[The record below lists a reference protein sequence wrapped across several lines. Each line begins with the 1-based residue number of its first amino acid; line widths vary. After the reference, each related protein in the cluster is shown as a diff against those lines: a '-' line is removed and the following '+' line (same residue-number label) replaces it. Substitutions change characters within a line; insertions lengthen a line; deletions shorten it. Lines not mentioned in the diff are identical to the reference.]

1 MEGIEERKI
10 QQDIILLI
18 MNCQKYREKADTQKN
33 TWLKQLPL
41 NIKYYHVIGNSELK
55 TEFEFDDVERKLWV
69 KNQDDYNS
77 LPHKVITAYNAVNQ
91 TYDYKYIM
99 KTDDDQQVLSCFQ
112 FFTTLTKLFESPN
125 FSYHYGGFIVD
136 VKLPHISQYYR
147 IHPELPH
154 NLKIEAIKYCN
165 GRFYFLSCDAVKDLI
180 IKRENISNE
189 YLEDYA
195 IGYYLN
201 ASLKNNI
208 FPIKTDVYFKDFTP

>member
-1 MEGIEERKI
+1 
-10 QQDIILLI
+10 
-18 MNCQKYREKADTQKN
+18 MNCQKYGEKATMQKN
-33 TWLKQLPL
+33 TWLKEVPS

-55 TEFEFDDVERKLWV
+55 NDFEFDDEERKLWV
-69 KNQDDYNS
+69 RNPDDYNS
-77 LPHKVITAYNAVNQ
+77 LPHKVITAYDAINK

-112 FFTTLTKLFESPN
+112 FFSTLTKLFDSPN

-147 IHPELPH
+147 IHPELPQ

-165 GRFYFLSCDAVKDLI
+165 GRFYFLSCNAIQDLI
-180 IKRENISNE
+180 TKRKNISNE

-195 IGYYLN
+195 VGYYLN
-201 ASLKNNI
+201 SIFKNNI

>member
-1 MEGIEERKI
+1 MEERKVK
-10 QQDIILLI
+10 QDFILLI
-18 MNCQKYREKADTQKN
+18 MNCQKYREKSLAQKN
-33 TWLKQLPL
+33 TWLKELPS

-55 TEFEFDDVERKLWV
+55 TEFKFDDEERKLWV
-69 KNQDDYNS
+69 RNHDDYNS
-77 LPHKVITAYNAVNQ
+77 LPHKVITAYDAINQ

-112 FFTTLTKLFESPN
+112 FFSTLTKLFDSPN

-147 IHPELPH
+147 IHPELPN

-165 GRFYFLSCDAVKDLI
+165 GRFYFLSYNAIQDLI
-180 IKRENISNE
+180 TKRENISKE

-195 IGYYLN
+195 VGYYLN
-201 ASLKNNI
+201 SSLKTKI
-208 FPIKTDVYFKDFTP
+208 FPIKTDAYFKDFTL